1 MTTNTES
8 TTNKSSQVSS
18 RIASAISRPTKASL
32 EKLRVS
38 ELREELK
45 RRNLSHF
52 GKKAELVLRLHE
64 AILKERPVALHPPFI
79 GYYTSSANNRQP
91 PHIPLHYTTPPF
103 HVYPPLHV
111 HPNHGVH
118 LPGYAIPAV
127 PIRPRSPQPL
137 PVGKEAQTSREESN
151 QETQNSTEKSKN
163 DVTDTS
169 HLIMQPNLVP
179 HHDTKT
185 KPNVLETS
193 IQELK
198 NALRDREQEAN
209 KSPVISPDMN
219 LDGLSTIP
227 GKNEKTVEKEEPSES
242 TSPKRKVSEVETD
255 ADWTPSKRSHN
266 DIIAQYA
273 NGSIG
278 RERK

>member
-1 MTTNTES
+1 MTTNTTTEP
-8 TTNKSSQVSS
+8 TNKSSQISS

-64 AILKERPVALHPPFI
+64 AILKERPVPLHPPLL
-79 GYYTSSANNRQP
+79 GYLPPSANRQTVHMP
-91 PHIPLHYTTPPF
+91 MHYGTPAF
-103 HVYPPLHV
+103 QLYPPHV

-118 LPGYAIPAV
+118 MPAYAIPAV
-127 PIRPRSPQPL
+127 PLRPRSPQPL
-137 PVGKEAQTSREESN
+137 PVGKELPSSREEVAH
-151 QETQNSTEKSKN
+151 QEPQNNAEKIKN

-169 HLIMQPNLVP
+169 HLIVQPNLEP
-179 HHDTKT
+179 HLKS

-198 NALRDREQEAN
+198 NALRDREQEAS
-209 KSPVISPDMN
+209 KSPFVSPDMN
-219 LDGLSTIP
+219 MNGLSTTL
-227 GKNEKTVEKEEPSES
+227 GKNEKTVEREEPVES
-242 TSPKRKVSEVETD
+242 NSPKRKVSEVE
-255 ADWTPSKRSHN
+255 AESDWTPSKRSHSEFVS
-266 DIIAQYA
+266 QYS
-273 NGSIG
+273 NGSLG
-278 RERK
+278 PERK